1 MTGFQM
7 PITIFDAMRD
17 ISSSKCVL
25 PAFQREFLWDM
36 ERIERLFDS
45 LMRGYPTS
53 TMLFWKID
61 GSQRTTEPFYKFLDK
76 FVFGA
81 RDLPPIANERFTQTD
96 SNDFYAVL
104 DGQQRLTAIRIG
116 LFGTYA
122 EHERNK
128 SWCYSEQSFPPR
140 RLYLRLRE
148 HCGGEYSCKYIF
160 EFKKIAQ
167 TGDSTL
173 YTDEAGELWFRV
185 GDIVWIHQRSDYDL
199 DDFCEDNG
207 LTREQKKLLRTLEKT
222 IFTDKTITY
231 YLEEEQSVDKAV
243 SIFTRINSGGITL
256 NFSDLIFS
264 LLVAT
269 WQKDA
274 KAEILSLIKRI
285 EGKGFNIDKDFVV
298 KAFLYLFHKGIKTE
312 IGAFNRDFC
321 SFVEERW
328 EDIKNAIEALF
339 DLLLS
344 YRLDES
350 TLTSLNATLP
360 ILYYLY
366 HRGIYN
372 SFTSAVRYKSEREII
387 KKWLLCVLLRR
398 AFSFGTDG
406 VLAQT
411 RRVFTEDIGES
422 YIREDMT
429 EFPAEALLG
438 AMKSLHSVDDDF
450 LDELLAIQKDHKSA
464 FPILALLYPN
474 LDYKNND
481 FHKDHLH
488 PKARYDELDDAVKAL
503 VPFELYN
510 SIINLQMLGSHENTS
525 KGDKSLEEWVAL
537 YSVNDDIRRQFLEN
551 HLIPDVSLSPN
562 DIVAFFSARRELL
575 KQRLRELLA

>member
-17 ISSSKCVL
+17 ISSSKYVL

-128 SWCYSEQSFPPR
+128 SWCYSEQSFPAR

-148 HCGGEYSCKYIF
+148 HSGGEYACRYIF
-160 EFKKIAQ
+160 DFKKISQ

-185 GDIVWIHQRSDYDL
+185 GDIVWIHQSKDEL
-199 DDFCEDNG
+199 DGFCEDKG
-207 LTREQKKLLRTLEKT
+207 ISREQKRILRTLENT

-274 KAEILSLIKRI
+274 KSEILSLIKRI

-321 SFVEERW
+321 SFVEARW
-328 EDIKNAIEALF
+328 EGIKNAIEALF

-350 TLTSLNATLP
+350 TLTSLNAT
-360 ILYYLY
+360 
-366 HRGIYN
+366 
-372 SFTSAVRYKSEREII
+372 
-387 KKWLLCVLLRR
+387 
-398 AFSFGTDG
+398 
-406 VLAQT
+406 
-411 RRVFTEDIGES
+411 
-422 YIREDMT
+422 
-429 EFPAEALLG
+429 
-438 AMKSLHSVDDDF
+438 
-450 LDELLAIQKDHKSA
+450 
-464 FPILALLYPN
+464 
-474 LDYKNND
+474 
-481 FHKDHLH
+481 
-488 PKARYDELDDAVKAL
+488 
-503 VPFELYN
+503 
-510 SIINLQMLGSHENTS
+510 
-525 KGDKSLEEWVAL
+525 
-537 YSVNDDIRRQFLEN
+537 
-551 HLIPDVSLSPN
+551 
-562 DIVAFFSARRELL
+562 
-575 KQRLRELLA
+575 